1 MFDKELMK
9 QLATIPAE
17 NRAEWFA
24 ERDKLHALAAEM
36 NRLNADEMV
45 IKYGVARVIRVLA
58 AAIKCCP
65 DEYDPSAVRM
75 ANWVPPIRSGR
86 NAEEWFH
93 STMHRAYVQSLS
105 PLFSRVYLYLAIG
118 RVPPPLNSSKFSAS
132 KGDICA
138 IMAEKEGCT

>member
-58 AAIKCCP
+58 ATIKCCP
-65 DEYDPSAVRM
+65 DEYDPSGRPHGKLGAAYPLWAKRRRM
-75 ANWVPPIRSGR
+75 VSFN
-86 NAEEWFH
+86 H
-93 STMHRAYVQSLS
+93 
-105 PLFSRVYLYLAIG
+105 
-118 RVPPPLNSSKFSAS
+118 AS
-132 KGDICA
+132 CLCA
-138 IMAEKEGCT
+138 KSFP